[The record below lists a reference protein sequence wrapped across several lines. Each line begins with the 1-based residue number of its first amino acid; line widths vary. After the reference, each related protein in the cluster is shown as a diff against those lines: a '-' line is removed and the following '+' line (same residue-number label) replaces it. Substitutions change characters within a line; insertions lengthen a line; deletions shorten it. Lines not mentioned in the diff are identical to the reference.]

1 MDILGSIGRTASSGM
16 QAQSQRLQVI
26 AENMANADSTGS
38 TAGADPYRRRVV
50 TFDDMTDDASGAT
63 LVEITAVSDDPSPF
77 RIVHEP
83 SHPAADE
90 DGYVKMP
97 NVDPL
102 IELANM
108 REAARSYEANLN
120 MMETGRQMRGQII
133 DMLG

>member
-1 MDILGSIGRTASSGM
+1 MDLLGAIGRTASSGM
-16 QAQSQRLQVI
+16 QAQSQRLRII

-38 TAGADPYRRRVV
+38 ANGADPYRRRTV
-50 TFDDMTDDASGAT
+50 TFVEVEDAVTGAA
-63 LVEITAVSDDPSPF
+63 LVEVQEISDDPTPF
-77 RIVHEP
+77 RLRLDP
-83 SHPAADE
+83 SHPAADAG
-90 DGYVKMP
+90 GYVKLP

-120 MMETGRQMRGQII
+120 MLETGRQMRGQII

>member
-1 MDILGSIGRTASSGM
+1 MDVLGAIGRTAASGM
-16 QAQSQRLQVI
+16 QAQSQRLQII

-38 TAGADPYRRRVV
+38 TSGADPYRRRVV
-50 TFDDMTDDASGAT
+50 MFGDLMDEATGAT
-63 LVEITAVSDDPSPF
+63 LVTVTKVTEDPTPF
-77 RIVHEP
+77 RLRLDP
-83 SHPAADE
+83 SHPAANAE
-90 DGYVKMP
+90 GYVKVP

-102 IELANM
+102 MELANM

>member
-1 MDILGSIGRTASSGM
+1 MDLLSAIGRTASSGM

-26 AENMANADSTGS
+26 AENMANADSTGTTS
-38 TAGADPYRRRVV
+38 GADPYRRRVV
-50 TFDDMTDDASGAT
+50 TFGEVVDAATGAA
-63 LVEITAVSDDPSPF
+63 LVEIREVATDPTPF
-77 RIVHEP
+77 RLSLDP
-83 SHPAADE
+83 SHPAADAE
-90 DGYVKMP
+90 GFVKLP

>member
-1 MDILGSIGRTASSGM
+1 MDILRSIGQTASSGM
-16 QAQSQRLQVI
+16 QAQSQRLQII

-38 TAGADPYRRRVV
+38 TKGADAYRRRLI
-50 TFDDMTDDASGAT
+50 TFADVTDDVSGAT
-63 LVEITAVSDDPSPF
+63 LVEVSAVTDDPSPF
-77 RIVHEP
+77 RMIHDP
-83 SHPAADE
+83 SHPAADTE
-90 DGYVKMP
+90 GYVKMP

>member
-1 MDILGSIGRTASSGM
+1 MDVLGAIGRTAASGM
-16 QAQSQRLQVI
+16 QAQSQRLQII

-38 TAGADPYRRRVV
+38 TSGADPYRRRVV
-50 TFDDMTDDASGAT
+50 RFGDLTDEATGAT
-63 LVEITAVSDDPSPF
+63 LVAVTEVTDDPTPF
-77 RIVHEP
+77 RLRLDP
-83 SHPAADE
+83 SHPAANAE
-90 DGYVKMP
+90 GYVKVP

-102 IELANM
+102 MELANM